1 MHHIALERERER
13 RGRGRGGQRET
24 DRQAERERE
33 RDRQTERKSL
43 VKSVKWNS
51 SQTATVHHM
60 QFLYKGT
67 QHHQHTHTHM
77 YVFMNINKHIHILPS
92 SLADNILSY
101 SSLRVSSLSF
111 SILWQIMV
119 TCFIVNNGW
128 SLTEDEEEEE
138 EAEMQLL
145 LLWGSG
151 KSLRPWRRL
160 ISDSMFATAKI

>member
-1 MHHIALERERER
+1 MIIIIINKHYQLTAKRRLCKSSFYLIMTELNKCIILLQRGREREER
-13 RGRGRGGQRET
+13 EGERGTERQTGRP
-24 DRQAERERE
+24 RERE

-43 VKSVKWNS
+43 VTSVNWNS

-119 TCFIVNNGW
+119 TCFIVNNG
-128 SLTEDEEEEE
+128 
-138 EAEMQLL
+138 
-145 LLWGSG
+145 
-151 KSLRPWRRL
+151 
-160 ISDSMFATAKI
+160 